1 MKFLWQYFKKYRL
14 ESILA
19 PLFKCL
25 EACFDLA
32 VPVIVAKIIDTGI
45 AGNNK
50 AYIITHFFW
59 LLAMAVFGLASSCT
73 AQYFAA
79 RAAIGTGTGLRQ
91 DLLCKI
97 QALSCGEVDA
107 VGTSTLITRMT
118 SDVNQV
124 QNGLNMF
131 LRLFMRSPFIVF
143 GAMIMAF
150 TINARLAL
158 IFVVAIAALF
168 AIVFGVMRFCNPLYK
183 KVQQQLDGVTEATR
197 EDLNGVRVIRAF
209 SREAEQQKR
218 FRAKN
223 GQLLKAQLFVG
234 KAAALMNPL
243 TYLAVNAVIVTVL
256 WLGAGKIQNG
266 VLLSG
271 SIIALINYISQILVE
286 LVKLANLITQLG
298 RSVAS
303 MNRVG
308 QVLSL
313 QTTMQFG
320 GGATPQ
326 VNTPAVQFNQVQ
338 FCYPGSAKPALQ
350 NISFTA
356 QKGQTIGIIGG
367 TGSGKTTL
375 ANLMLRFYD
384 ATAGTVLLNGVPVQ
398 NLSGQQLKQ
407 AVSVVLQRPRLFSGT
422 VQSNLLLAA
431 PNATK
436 QQMLQALRMA
446 QAEDFV
452 LQKGGL
458 NAAVEQDG
466 ANFSGGQRQ
475 RLTIARALL
484 TGAKILI
491 LDDSLSA
498 LDFATDAAVR
508 RALKDLPKDVTVF
521 FISQRVG
528 SIAGADRILVL
539 DDGALVGNGTH
550 QELLQSCGVYREI
563 FESQTKGAKA

>member
-1 MKFLWQYFKKYRL
+1 MKFLWSYFKKYRL

-45 AGNNK
+45 ATANK
-50 AYIITHFFW
+50 PYIISRFLL
-59 LLAMAVFGLASSCT
+59 LLAMAVLGLVSSCV

-79 RAAIGTGTGLRQ
+79 KAAIGTAAGLRQ

-97 QALSCGEVDA
+97 QTLSCGEVDA

-158 IFVVAIAALF
+158 IFVIAIAVLF
-168 AIVFGVMRFCNPLYK
+168 FI
-183 KVQQQLDGVTEATR
+183 VQQQLDGVTEATR

-209 SREAEQQKR
+209 SREGEQKKR
-218 FRAKN
+218 FAAQNER
-223 GQLLKAQLFVG
+223 LLHAQLFVG
-234 KAAALMNPL
+234 RVAAIMNPL
-243 TYLAVNAVIVTVL
+243 TYLIVNAVMIAVL

-313 QTTMQFG
+313 QSGMQFG
-320 GGATPQ
+320 GGSQPQ
-326 VNTPAVQFNQVQ
+326 AGAPAVQFNNVS
-338 FCYPGSAKPALQ
+338 FCYNGSAEPALQ

-356 QKGQTIGIIGG
+356 QKGQTIGVIGG

-375 ANLMLRFYD
+375 ANLILRFYD
-384 ATAGTVLLNGVPVQ
+384 ATSGTVLVNGVPVQ
-398 NLSGQQLKQ
+398 SLSKQQLEQ
-407 AVSVVLQRPRLFSGT
+407 AVSAVLQRPRLFSGT
-422 VQSNLLLAA
+422 VKSNLQLAA
-431 PNATK
+431 PQATE
-436 QQMLQALRMA
+436 QQMLWALRLA

-452 LQKGGL
+452 LEKGGL
-458 NAAVEQDG
+458 DAAVEQDG

-475 RLTIARALL
+475 RLTIARTLL
-484 TGAKILI
+484 SGAKIII

-508 RALKDLPKDVTVF
+508 RALKTLPKDVTVF

-539 DDGALVGNGTH
+539 DDGALVGSGTH
-550 QELLQSCGVYREI
+550 SALLQSCGVYREI
-563 FESQTKGAKA
+563 FESQTKGAEA

>member
-1 MKFLWQYFKKYRL
+1 MKFLWSYFKKYRL

-45 AGNNK
+45 ATANK
-50 AYIITHFFW
+50 PYIISRFLL
-59 LLAMAVFGLASSCT
+59 LLAMAVLGLVSSCV

-79 RAAIGTGTGLRQ
+79 KAAIGTAAGLRQ

-97 QALSCGEVDA
+97 QTLSCGEVDA

-158 IFVVAIAALF
+158 IFVIAIAVLF
-168 AIVFGVMRFCNPLYK
+168 FIVFGVMWLSNPLYK

-209 SREAEQQKR
+209 SREGEQKKR
-218 FRAKN
+218 FAAQNER
-223 GQLLKAQLFVG
+223 LLHAQLFVG
-234 KAAALMNPL
+234 RVAAIMNPL
-243 TYLAVNAVIVTVL
+243 TYLIVNAVIIAVL

-271 SIIALINYISQILVE
+271 SIIALINYILQILVE

-313 QTTMQFG
+313 QSGMQFG
-320 GGATPQ
+320 GGSQPQ
-326 VNTPAVQFNQVQ
+326 AGAPAVQFNNVS
-338 FCYPGSAKPALQ
+338 FCYNGSAEPALQ

-375 ANLMLRFYD
+375 ANLILRFYD
-384 ATAGTVLLNGVPVQ
+384 ATSGTVLVNGVPVQ
-398 NLSGQQLKQ
+398 SLSKQQLEQ
-407 AVSVVLQRPRLFSGT
+407 AVSAVLQRPRLFSGT
-422 VQSNLLLAA
+422 VKSNLQLAA
-431 PNATK
+431 PQATE
-436 QQMLQALRMA
+436 QQMLWALRLA
-446 QAEDFV
+446 QAKDFV
-452 LQKGGL
+452 LKKGGL
-458 NAAVEQDG
+458 DAAVEQDG

-475 RLTIARALL
+475 RLTIARTLL
-484 TGAKILI
+484 SGAKIII

-508 RALKDLPKDVTVF
+508 RALKTLPKDVTVF

-539 DDGALVGNGTH
+539 DDGALVGSGTH
-550 QELLQSCGVYREI
+550 SALLQSCGVYREI
-563 FESQTKGAKA
+563 FESQTKGAEA